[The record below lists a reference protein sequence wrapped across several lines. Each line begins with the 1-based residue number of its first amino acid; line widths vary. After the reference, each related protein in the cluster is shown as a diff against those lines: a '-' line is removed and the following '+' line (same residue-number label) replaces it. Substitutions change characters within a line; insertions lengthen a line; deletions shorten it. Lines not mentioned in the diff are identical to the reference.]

1 MISYHFNNALQ
12 ILEVNYTG
20 SIDRCQILNFGEWVA
35 CNTELP
41 RELKILTDACNAE
54 YKISKV
60 DFNELMVALENNCKL
75 YKCINAAYIQR
86 KPIETALST
95 LTSYRSTI
103 PNYFHAVFY
112 SKEAAIAWLLSI

>member
-1 MISYHFNNALQ
+1 MITYRFNKAMQ
-12 ILEVNYTG
+12 ILEVNYAG
-20 SIDRCQILNFGEWVA
+20 SIDKVDILEFGIWVA
-35 CNTELP
+35 NNKELP
-41 RELKILTDACNAE
+41 RELKILTNACDAE

-60 DFNELMVALENNCKL
+60 DFNELMVALENNCKF
-75 YKCINAAYIQR
+75 YKCIKAAYTQR

-112 SKEAAIAWLLSI
+112 SKEAAIAWLLSN